1 MTEGQPAV
9 RACSRCN
16 RPIDCCEFCDATK
29 CRAPICYGCVQVA
42 LGQAILQPHA
52 HGG

>member
-1 MTEGQPAV
+1 MTEGPPAV
-9 RACSRCN
+9 QACSRCN

-29 CRAPICYGCVQVA
+29 CRAPICYGCLRVA
-42 LGQAILQPHA
+42 VGQAVPQPHA